1 MCAHIAAVAALQRL
15 LREES
20 GPTAVE
26 YAVMLGL
33 IVLAAAVMIRAVG
46 ESVYGIWQTINT
58 AVTTG

>member
-1 MCAHIAAVAALQRL
+1 MWAYIAAVATLQRL
-15 LREES
+15 LREEN

-46 ESVYGIWQTINT
+46 ESVYGIWQTING
-58 AVTTG
+58 AVTAG

>member
-1 MCAHIAAVAALQRL
+1 MWAHIAAVAVLRRL

-33 IVLAAAVMIRAVG
+33 IVLVAAAMIRAVG
-46 ESVYGIWQTINT
+46 ESMQGIWQAINT
-58 AVTTG
+58 AVTAG